1 MKRFQNEIAE
11 SKFSLPISSIY
22 GILVWIAAG
31 LIGSNLWLPFSLVA
45 LSVYLMAELNNRN
58 TLLRVRSR
66 MVSCSFVFLSAMN
79 LLSISNWRVAL
90 VMFCF
95 VSFIFLIF
103 HTCQDDMALG
113 AAFSAFIFI
122 GIASLAWVNILFFV
136 PVLLFL
142 MFRPLYGMSLRVLSA
157 SVLGL
162 IIPYWISSLYIIYME
177 GYGMAET
184 HIMTLTDFSWLFK
197 YEGVTLG
204 MTVNFAFLVVS
215 GLLGAI
221 HFMHNSYKDKIRV
234 RLLFTILIIASTL
247 LIVFISVAPPLG
259 EYLIPILTVTTSPL
273 IAHFFTFTNSRASNY
288 TFIVW
293 IVLAIAITVFSLCL
307 TSSYNMVLSEC
318 L

>member
-1 MKRFQNEIAE
+1 M
-11 SKFSLPISSIY
+11 
-22 GILVWIAAG
+22 GLV
-31 LIGSNLWLPFSLVA
+31 GSNLWLPFSLVA

-58 TLLRVRSR
+58 ALLRIRSR

-79 LLSISNWRVAL
+79 ILTISNWRVAL
-90 VMFCF
+90 VVFCF

-103 HTCQDDMALG
+103 HTCQDDMAAG
-113 AAFSAFIFI
+113 ATFSAFIFI
-122 GIASLAWVNILFFV
+122 GIASLVWVNVLFLV

-142 MFRPLYGMSLRVLSA
+142 MFRPLYGMSLRALSA

-177 GYGMAET
+177 DYGMAEA
-184 HIMTLTDFSWLFK
+184 HFEALTDFSWLFR

-204 MTVNFAFLVVS
+204 MVINFVFLVVS
-215 GLLGAI
+215 GLFGAI

-234 RLLFTILIIASTL
+234 RLLFALFIITL
-247 LIVFISVAPPLG
+247 LLLVAFIAIAPPLA
-259 EYLIPILTVTTSPL
+259 EYLMPMLMVTVSPL

-293 IVLAIAITVFSLCL
+293 IVLAMAITVFSLCL